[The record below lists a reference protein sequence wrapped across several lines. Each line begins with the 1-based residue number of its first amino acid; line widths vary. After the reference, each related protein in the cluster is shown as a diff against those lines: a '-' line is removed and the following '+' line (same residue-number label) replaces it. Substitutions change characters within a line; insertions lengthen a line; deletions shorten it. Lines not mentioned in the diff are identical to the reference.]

1 MDLYDSSILKAIN
14 YIENRIMEEITLDEL
29 AREATFSKFH
39 FTRIFKAIT
48 KENVNEYIRR
58 RRMTLAAKELVDTNT
73 PLIELALTYGYTS
86 QEAFSRAFKLY
97 TGMTPQSYRRKRQ
110 HHHNLYK
117 EVLSETLLQLK
128 KQPVRYQPIMVK
140 KDAFTIG
147 GIKVTGDLQNHS
159 ISKHWNV
166 FYEELHK
173 QSINPETVKCYG
185 FESID
190 EANTP
195 YYLAAIEIDS
205 LDHLPEGWSGERI
218 PEHKYAVFPLDNVID
233 NISFAIEEIYK
244 NQLQEMKVTP
254 VMDYSFEFYDEDFVA
269 HDSCHTLQFFIPIR

>member
-1 MDLYDSSILKAIN
+1 MDLYDSSILRAIN
-14 YIENRIMEEITLDEL
+14 FIENRIKEEITLDEL
-29 AREATFSKFH
+29 AREAAFSKFH

-48 KENVNEYIRR
+48 KENVNEYIRK

-86 QEAFSRAFKLY
+86 QEAFSRAFKFY
-97 TGMTPQSYRRKRQ
+97 TNMTPQSYRKKRL

-117 EVLSETLLQLK
+117 EVLSDKLLQLK
-128 KQPVRYQPIMVK
+128 KQPVRYQPTIVEK
-140 KDAFTIG
+140 AAFTIG
-147 GIKVTGDLQNHS
+147 GIKLTGDLQNHS
-159 ISKHWNV
+159 ISKLWNV

-173 QSINPETVKCYG
+173 QSINPETVRCYG

-190 EANTP
+190 ETNTP
-195 YYLAAIEIDS
+195 YYLAAIEVDS
-205 LDHLPEGWSGERI
+205 LDHLPKGWSGEHI

-244 NQLQEMKVTP
+244 NQLQAMKVTP
-254 VMDYSFEFYDEDFVA
+254 VMDFSFEFYDEDFVA
-269 HDSCHTLQFFIPIR
+269 HDSCYTLQFFIPIR